1 MSQIERDRIYKHR
14 YRLDGYNVRQSET
27 RVVGNYVMGEV
38 KRETYGQ
45 LTERKCTV

>member
-27 RVVGNYVMGEV
+27 RVVDNDIMGEV
-38 KRETYGQ
+38 YGEIYGHTQ
-45 LTERKCTV
+45 